1 MIETSL
7 KHEMNDGNN
16 ESISDRFRRA
26 VKLMESSPDRSIELF
41 TSLQHQIASLALFS
55 SNEHVQDVSTQML
68 PLLAVEHYLAASYLQ
83 LPTMTASGQQPPS
96 AESRK
101 RNVTMASDLWASFI
115 QRMLAMELLDD
126 DGKKQYKEL
135 IDLSAAMNEG
145 EEESPE
151 MQMIPPPNRDVKIAR
166 YKAKKAVES
175 ELQRLESLVSRRNR
189 LGCSDNDEMDGHD
202 QESLARSLALSELQ
216 LAIQNALEEW
226 AGALRE
232 LPMIAMMARAQQAQQ
247 LQQSRYN
254 NSTTNDRGQV
264 KPKGSGNNGNE
275 LGRSG
280 DGGGLKVTR
289 ITKDGMTGQLQIR
302 KEEIRSGVFK
312 PGWNQP
318 TMSLQELA
326 EREVAAAMEREERQ
340 KKSEAA
346 AANAPR
352 RFEHVVKDGMEDDA
366 DLVDASAA
374 LDQKWDD
381 WKDENPRGSGN
392 KRGDVGDRN
401 F

>member
-1 MIETSL
+1 
-7 KHEMNDGNN
+7 
-16 ESISDRFRRA
+16 
-26 VKLMESSPDRSIELF
+26 
-41 TSLQHQIASLALFS
+41 
-55 SNEHVQDVSTQML
+55 
-68 PLLAVEHYLAASYLQ
+68 
-83 LPTMTASGQQPPS
+83 
-96 AESRK
+96 
-101 RNVTMASDLWASFI
+101 
-115 QRMLAMELLDD
+115 
-126 DGKKQYKEL
+126 
-135 IDLSAAMNEG
+135 
-145 EEESPE
+145 
-151 MQMIPPPNRDVKIAR
+151 
-166 YKAKKAVES
+166 
-175 ELQRLESLVSRRNR
+175 
-189 LGCSDNDEMDGHD
+189 
-202 QESLARSLALSELQ
+202 
-216 LAIQNALEEW
+216 
-226 AGALRE
+226 
-232 LPMIAMMARAQQAQQ
+232 MMARAQQAQQ

-280 DGGGLKVTR
+280 DGGGLKLTR